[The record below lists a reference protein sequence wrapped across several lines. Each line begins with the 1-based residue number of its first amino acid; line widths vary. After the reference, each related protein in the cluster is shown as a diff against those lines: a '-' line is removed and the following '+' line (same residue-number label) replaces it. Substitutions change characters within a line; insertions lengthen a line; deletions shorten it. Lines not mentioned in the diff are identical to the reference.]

1 MHGTIDCMLCSAR
14 PAVRPELEFVTYTAA
29 EFDWIG
35 RNFFHYRAK
44 RLAGKTVSEI
54 TCFVSSGTLNLAPS
68 ILPSRS
74 GQGHWVTH
82 ADIKGSRGR
91 WTHPV
96 SAIVAVSVV
105 SSGVFIQAAL
115 GSMVKNRRKSNEAN

>member
-1 MHGTIDCMLCSAR
+1 MHGTIDCMLYSVR
-14 PAVRPELEFVTYTAA
+14 PSVRPELEFVTYGRKVRLNWSKFFSLPSQ
-29 EFDWIG
+29 EIG
-35 RNFFHYRAK
+35 WEDRLRNY
-44 RLAGKTVSEI
+44 L
-54 TCFVSSGTLNLAPS
+54 FVSSGTLNLAPS

-74 GQGHWVTH
+74 GEGHWVTH

-115 GSMVKNRRKSNEAN
+115 GSMVKNRRKSNQAN